1 MRSSI
6 DASGGTFRAGAGM
19 LGVIV
24 AVLGA
29 GCTSALPVRQVV
41 IYRNGVAYFERGG
54 YVSRTD
60 VRFKMKESEVSDFL
74 ATLAVREPAGGGD
87 AASFPVRAVDVEAQS
102 DGNGQS
108 DALETVVLTLDGH
121 PHDLH
126 VGYVGQAPVWKPSY
140 RLIIHPGGTANLQL
154 WGIVQNLSGE
164 DWKMVKLSLVAG
176 APIAFESDLRTP
188 VTPRRPTVS
197 DRGDP
202 TPPLVPG
209 EASYG
214 YRSMNQAM
222 SRAMDDGS
230 SGQVVSAETSS
241 RVDPRV
247 AAHRREV
254 AQITGAA
261 SVALNASTGV
271 SVERGTTRYDVPQPV
286 TIPFESA
293 SMVMVLDRKVTGDEL
308 LLFAPDPDVPESA
321 THPFRAA
328 RFVNDTGGALEAGP
342 ITLFED
348 GSFLSQALIGSIPA
362 GASGTMPLGVDDSV
376 VVTRSATSEE
386 RTGTLANDGVG
397 GLTIA
402 RDRVT
407 RSTYQLR
414 NDSAQ
419 PVKVLVKHPR
429 LQGARLVAPPEAEE
443 SVGQGSSLVPA
454 TVAAHASADLV
465 VEERVPQRGAVDWFA
480 PAAESAVHTYLVDPH
495 ADPVVAKKLSDV
507 WAFRNDVVKVIQER
521 DDQRVQQYEWTLK
534 SASGHAEAA
543 AKVAAF
549 DRKIADLDAKIAA
562 MTAHFNVILRD
573 IIAPANL

>member
-6 DASGGTFRAGAGM
+6 DASDGTFRAGTSL
-19 LGVIV
+19 LGVMA
-24 AVLGA
+24 AVLGV

-74 ATLAVREPAGGGD
+74 ATLAVREPAGAGD

-102 DGNGQS
+102 DGTGQS
-108 DALETVVLTLDGH
+108 NALETVVLTLDGH

-176 APIAFESDLRTP
+176 APIAFQSDLRTP
-188 VTPRRPTVS
+188 VTPWRPTVT

-202 TPPLVPG
+202 TPPMVPG

-214 YRSMNQAM
+214 YRSM
-222 SRAMDDGS
+222 SRAMSDES
-230 SGQVVSAETSS
+230 SGQVTAAETTS
-241 RVDPRV
+241 RVDPRL

-261 SVALNASTGV
+261 SVPPNASTGVGV

-308 LLFAPDPDVPESA
+308 LLFAPDPDVPASA

-348 GSFLSQALIGSIPA
+348 GSFLSQALIGPLPP
-362 GASGTMPLGVDDSV
+362 GASGTMPLGIDDSV
-376 VVTRSATSEE
+376 VVTHSDAAEE
-386 RTGTLANDGVG
+386 RSGSLANDGVG
-397 GLTIA
+397 GLTVT
-402 RDRVT
+402 RERVT
-407 RSTYQLR
+407 RSTYQVR

-419 PVKVLVKHPR
+419 PVKVLVKHPH
-429 LQGARLVAPPEAEE
+429 LQGSRLIAPQGTEE
-443 SVGQGSSLVPA
+443 SVGLASSLVPA

-465 VEERVPQRGAVDWFA
+465 VEERVPSRDAVDWFA
-480 PAAESAVHTYLVDPH
+480 PAADAAVHAYLTDPH
-495 ADPVVAKKLSDV
+495 ADPVVAKKLTDV
-507 WAFRNDVVKVIQER
+507 WSFRNEVVKLIDER
-521 DDQRVQQYEWTLK
+521 NSERVQQYDWTLK
-534 SASGHAEAA
+534 TGRPEAA

-549 DRKIADLDAKIAA
+549 DRKLVELDAKIAT
-562 MTAHFNVILRD
+562 MTAHFNVILHD
-573 IIAPANL
+573 IVAPAGL

>member
-1 MRSSI
+1 MRCSI
-6 DASGGTFRAGAGM
+6 DASGGTFCAGAR
-19 LGVIV
+19 LIGVV
-24 AVLGA
+24 AAVLGA

-54 YVSRTD
+54 YVSRPD
-60 VRFKMKESEVSDFL
+60 VRFKMQESEVSDFL

-87 AASFPVRAVDVEAQS
+87 AATFPVRAVDVEAQS
-102 DGNGQS
+102 DGTGQS
-108 DALETVVLTLDGH
+108 NALETVVLTLDGH

-140 RLIIHPGGTANLQL
+140 RLILHPGGTANLQL

-176 APIAFESDLRTP
+176 APIAFQSDLRTP
-188 VTPRRPTVS
+188 VTPWRPTVT

-202 TPPLVPG
+202 TPPMVPG

-214 YRSMNQAM
+214 YHAMRQAM
-222 SRAMDDGS
+222 SDG
-230 SGQVVSAETSS
+230 GQVAAAETTS

-261 SVALNASTGV
+261 SVPPNTSTGVGV

-348 GSFLSQALIGSIPA
+348 GSFLSQALIGPIPA
-362 GASGTMPLGVDDSV
+362 GASGTMPLGIDDSV
-376 VVTRSATSEE
+376 VVTPSATSEE

-429 LQGARLVAPPEAEE
+429 VQGARLVAPPDAED

-454 TVAAHASADLV
+454 TVAAHASTDLV

-480 PAAESAVHTYLVDPH
+480 PAAESAVHAYLVDPH
-495 ADPVVAKKLSDV
+495 ADPVVAKRLTDV
-507 WAFRNDVVKVIQER
+507 WAFRNEVVKLIQER

-549 DRKIADLDAKIAA
+549 DRKIADLDVKISA
-562 MTAHFNVILRD
+562 MTAHFNVILHD
-573 IIAPANL
+573 IVAPANL

>member
-6 DASGGTFRAGAGM
+6 DASGGTFRAGAS
-19 LGVIV
+19 LIGVV
-24 AVLGA
+24 AAVLGA

-60 VRFKMKESEVSDFL
+60 VRFKMTESEVSDFL

-87 AASFPVRAVDVEAQS
+87 AASFPVRSVDVEAQS

-108 DALETVVLTLDGH
+108 DALETVVLALDGH
-121 PHDLH
+121 PHDLR

-176 APIAFESDLRTP
+176 APIAFQSDLRTP
-188 VTPRRPTVS
+188 VTPWRPTVS

-202 TPPLVPG
+202 TPPMVPG
-209 EASYG
+209 EASYRN
-214 YRSMNQAM
+214 RSM
-222 SRAMDDGS
+222 SRAMGDEGAS
-230 SGQVVSAETSS
+230 QVTAEETIS

-261 SVALNASTGV
+261 SLPPNTSAGVGV

-293 SMVMVLDRKVTGDEL
+293 SMVMVLDRKVTGDQL
-308 LLFAPDPDVPESA
+308 LLFAPDSDVPDSA

-348 GSFLSQALIGSIPA
+348 GSFLSQALIGPIPA
-362 GASGTMPLGVDDSV
+362 GASGTMPLGVDDAV
-376 VVTRSATSEE
+376 VVARSATSEE

-407 RSTYQLR
+407 RSTYRLR
-414 NDSAQ
+414 NDSGAAGEGPRQ
-419 PVKVLVKHPR
+419 TPAPGGRASHRASRRRGQRRPGELARAGDGGRSCLDRSRRGGACPPARRGRLVRARRRIRRPR
-429 LQGARLVAPPEAEE
+429 LPGGPARGPRRRKEADR
-443 SVGQGSSLVPA
+443 SLGV
-454 TVAAHASADLV
+454 S
-465 VEERVPQRGAVDWFA
+465 
-480 PAAESAVHTYLVDPH
+480 
-495 ADPVVAKKLSDV
+495 
-507 WAFRNDVVKVIQER
+507 
-521 DDQRVQQYEWTLK
+521 
-534 SASGHAEAA
+534 
-543 AKVAAF
+543 
-549 DRKIADLDAKIAA
+549 
-562 MTAHFNVILRD
+562 
-573 IIAPANL
+573 